1 MNFIY
6 DIVLNFNKSYY
17 DFFEWNKKD
26 SIINI
31 KKIPLFLV
39 DNDTFFSIKY
49 NKVTVSN
56 NFINNIKDKTFTYSR
71 LKLGPSCLI
80 SNGKEVIGV
89 LFNDNGLVIK
99 KSSLLLDEE
108 EEVLNEII
116 NYNIYKIEIIKNK
129 KRKIDNINRIEKEK
143 KDFLIKYIT
152 KEENSANLRYLY
164 YDFFEKEEI
173 DDIKIKNLLLKEIKS
188 NWNKKLDNFYD
199 TVKIFSKI
207 KN

>member
-56 NFINNIKDKTFTYSR
+56 NFINNIKDKKIYIFTLYNYFA
-71 LKLGPSCLI
+71 K
-80 SNGKEVIGV
+80 
-89 LFNDNGLVIK
+89 
-99 KSSLLLDEE
+99 
-108 EEVLNEII
+108 EII
-116 NYNIYKIEIIKNK
+116 IA
-129 KRKIDNINRIEKEK
+129 DNELE
-143 KDFLIKYIT
+143 
-152 KEENSANLRYLY
+152 
-164 YDFFEKEEI
+164 
-173 DDIKIKNLLLKEIKS
+173 KEIKDVHCVEAS
-188 NWNKKLDNFYD
+188 
-199 TVKIFSKI
+199 
-207 KN
+207 